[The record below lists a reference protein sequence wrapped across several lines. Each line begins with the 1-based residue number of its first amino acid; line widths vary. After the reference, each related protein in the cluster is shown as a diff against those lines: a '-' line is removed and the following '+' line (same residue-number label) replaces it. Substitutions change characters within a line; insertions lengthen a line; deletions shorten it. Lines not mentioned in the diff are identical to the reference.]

1 MKRIYILFYLFSLL
15 VLGSCEA
22 NYSPLSENI
31 YIADAQD
38 VNFKRLTVDDKGGET
53 SIVVRMASPA
63 TTEVHASLASDVNVL
78 NEYNRLNGTN
88 FLPLPEHLYSFEQSD
103 ITLHPGELSS
113 SPIRVTIHPY
123 DESVDASHKY
133 AIPVKLSN
141 VEGTSLLEG
150 SSHLMLLLDQVIVT
164 NIFEYNGRTIMR
176 YNVEEGDLRTDNL
189 SEWSLEFL
197 IRCKSFSTNKHVL
210 SISEKE
216 SKPIQQIF
224 CRFGNVDR
232 PTNEIQFK
240 VSDGIPIYGNTK
252 FTPNRWYHV
261 ALTYDGSNLDLY
273 IDGKLDLTVAHGMP
287 GQIFSWRIFE
297 LRPQN
302 PGSMSEVRIWNRELT
317 PGEIA
322 NNMYVVN
329 PRSEGLIAYWK
340 FNEGEGTT
348 IHDYSVN
355 ERHFTNIIGTW
366 VSGQRFPENME

>member
-63 TTEVHASLASDVNVL
+63 TSEVHASLVSDVNVL
-78 NEYNRLNGTN
+78 NEYNRLHDTN

-103 ITLHPGELSS
+103 ITLNPGELSS

-123 DESVDASHKY
+123 DESVDTSHKY

-141 VEGTSLLEG
+141 VEGSSLLEG
-150 SSHLMLLLDQVIVT
+150 SSHLVIILDNVIVT
-164 NIFEYNGRTIMR
+164 NILEYSGGTSMT
-176 YNVEEGDLRTDNL
+176 YNVEEGDTRTDKL
-189 SEWSLEFL
+189 SKWTVEFL
-197 IRCKSFSTNKHVL
+197 VRCKSFGVNKHIL
-210 SISEKE
+210 SFREKDT
-216 SKPIQQIF
+216 KPLENLF
-224 CRFGNVDR
+224 CRFGELDH
-232 PTNEIQFK
+232 PTNEIQF
-240 VSDGIPIYGNTK
+240 VISDGAPIYGNTL
-252 FTPNRWYHV
+252 FTPNKWHHV
-261 ALTYDGSNLDLY
+261 AMVYDGLNFTLY
-273 IDGKLDLTVAHGMP
+273 VDGKLDLTVAHTQP
-287 GQIFSWRIFE
+287 GQLYSWKIFNIK
-297 LRPQN
+297 PGN
-302 PGSMSEVRIWNRELT
+302 PGSMSEVRVWNRNLSQ
-317 PGEIA
+317 GEIE

-355 ERHFTNIIGTW
+355 ERHFTNVRGTW
-366 VSGQRFPENME
+366 VPGQRFPENME